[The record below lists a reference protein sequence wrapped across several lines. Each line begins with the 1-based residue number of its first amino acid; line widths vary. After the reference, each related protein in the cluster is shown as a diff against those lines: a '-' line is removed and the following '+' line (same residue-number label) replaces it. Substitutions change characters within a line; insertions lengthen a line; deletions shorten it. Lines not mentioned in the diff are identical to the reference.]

1 MMNIDEMLYTSEM
14 RTDIL
19 QIANA
24 LNSDSNYTKE
34 DAIQDLL
41 KFLEKHNL

>member
-1 MMNIDEMLYTSEM
+1 MIDIGEMLYTSEM

-24 LNSDSNYTKE
+24 LKSDSNYTKE
-34 DAIQDLL
+34 DVIQDLL

>member
-1 MMNIDEMLYTSEM
+1 MLDIQELLYTSEM

-24 LNSDSNYTKE
+24 LNSDSNYKKE
-34 DAIQDLL
+34 DAVQDLL

>member
-1 MMNIDEMLYTSEM
+1 MMNIDEMLYASEI

-19 QIANA
+19 TIANA
-24 LNSDSNYTKE
+24 LQNDSNYTKE

-41 KFLEKHNL
+41 KFLEKHIS

>member
-1 MMNIDEMLYTSEM
+1 MLDIRELLYTSEM

-24 LNSDSNYTKE
+24 LQSDSNYTKE

-41 KFLEKHNL
+41 KFLEKYNL

>member
-1 MMNIDEMLYTSEM
+1 MLDIQELLYTSEM

-24 LNSDSNYTKE
+24 LQSGSNYTKE

-41 KFLEKHNL
+41 KLLEKHNL

>member
-1 MMNIDEMLYTSEM
+1 MMDIGKMLYESEI

-19 QIANA
+19 TIANA
-24 LNSDSNYTKE
+24 LQSDSNYTKE

-41 KFLEKHNL
+41 KFLEKHIS

>member
-1 MMNIDEMLYTSEM
+1 MLDIQELLYTSEM

-24 LNSDSNYTKE
+24 LQSDSNYTKE

-41 KFLEKHNL
+41 KFLEKYNL